1 MSKKKKLYPKYQKK
15 ALPTSEVAS
24 SELEIYPNATLGPDA
39 SLENS
44 TTGYW
49 TNRDSTSAPS
59 VGEEEEIREP
69 YAKSYSELFDKY
81 VMTHFGREYIP
92 LLIVM
97 AVIGYTF
104 IQDNGVGKLSNWD
117 DIKWFILKSGVILGI
132 GILILGIQW
141 IYKIT
146 KKE

>member
-1 MSKKKKLYPKYQKK
+1 MSKKKKLYPKSHEKVS
-15 ALPTSEVAS
+15 AVAS
-24 SELEIYPNATLGPDA
+24 SESDIHPNATLGPDA

-49 TNRDSTSAPS
+49 TIGDSTSAPMI
-59 VGEEEEIREP
+59 GEEEESREP
-69 YAKSYSELFDKY
+69 YARSHSELLDKY
-81 VMTHFGREYIP
+81 VMSRFDRKSIP
-92 LLIVM
+92 FLIVM
-97 AVIGYTF
+97 IAICFIF
-104 IQDNGVGKLSNWD
+104 IQDNGAGRLSNWD

-141 IYKIT
+141 IYKKIT